1 MGGIEDYIK
10 WRGDL
15 TFEQSAF
22 NEVDNLVLSQIAYVD
37 FKNII
42 PAAGSKEKITLRQA
56 AHDFFD
62 LNDEEELQKVTSFIR
77 EAPFFMR
84 IAAGSSLQHSVRN
97 FPMIRTTL
105 HFAGQMIRLSAGKK
119 ILTWVS

>member
-42 PAAGSKEKITLRQA
+42 PAAGSKEKNYPAAAA
-56 AHDFFD
+56 AHDF
-62 LNDEEELQKVTSFIR
+62 
-77 EAPFFMR
+77 
-84 IAAGSSLQHSVRN
+84 
-97 FPMIRTTL
+97 
-105 HFAGQMIRLSAGKK
+105 
-119 ILTWVS
+119 LT

>member
-42 PAAGSKEKITLRQA
+42 PAAGSKEKITVFYADCSGKQA
-56 AHDFFD
+56 FRGYCAF
-62 LNDEEELQKVTSFIR
+62 
-77 EAPFFMR
+77 
-84 IAAGSSLQHSVRN
+84 
-97 FPMIRTTL
+97 
-105 HFAGQMIRLSAGKK
+105 RLCRCDR
-119 ILTWVS
+119 

>member
-62 LNDEEELQKVTSFIR
+62 LNDEEELRGYCAF
-77 EAPFFMR
+77 
-84 IAAGSSLQHSVRN
+84 
-97 FPMIRTTL
+97 
-105 HFAGQMIRLSAGKK
+105 RLC
-119 ILTWVS
+119 ICDR

>member
-42 PAAGSKEKITLRQA
+42 PAAGSKEKLPCGRRHMI
-56 AHDFFD
+56 FD
-62 LNDEEELQKVTSFIR
+62 LNDEEELQKS
-77 EAPFFMR
+77 
-84 IAAGSSLQHSVRN
+84 H
-97 FPMIRTTL
+97 
-105 HFAGQMIRLSAGKK
+105 RLSGKHRFYADCSGK
-119 ILTWVS
+119 QAFRGYCAFRLCRCDR

>member
-62 LNDEEELQKVTSFIR
+62 LNDEEEFKKS
-77 EAPFFMR
+77 
-84 IAAGSSLQHSVRN
+84 H
-97 FPMIRTTL
+97 
-105 HFAGQMIRLSAGKK
+105 RLSGKHRFLCGLQRKAGVSG
-119 ILTWVS
+119 ILCFPIMQM

>member
-37 FKNII
+37 FKI
-42 PAAGSKEKITLRQA
+42 LYRRQA
-56 AHDFFD
+56 VKKKLPCGRRH
-62 LNDEEELQKVTSFIR
+62 
-77 EAPFFMR
+77 
-84 IAAGSSLQHSVRN
+84 
-97 FPMIRTTL
+97 MI
-105 HFAGQMIRLSAGKK
+105 F
-119 ILTWVS
+119 

>member
-42 PAAGSKEKITLRQA
+42 PAAGSKEI
-56 AHDFFD
+56 
-62 LNDEEELQKVTSFIR
+62 
-77 EAPFFMR
+77 
-84 IAAGSSLQHSVRN
+84 
-97 FPMIRTTL
+97 
-105 HFAGQMIRLSAGKK
+105 
-119 ILTWVS
+119 

>member
-62 LNDEEELQKVTSFIR
+62 LNDDGRITKVTSFIR
-77 EAPFFMR
+77 EAPFFSGLQR
-84 IAAGSSLQHSVRN
+84 KAGVSGYCA
-97 FPMIRTTL
+97 F
-105 HFAGQMIRLSAGKK
+105 RLCRCDR
-119 ILTWVS
+119 

>member
-56 AHDFFD
+56 AHDFF
-62 LNDEEELQKVTSFIR
+62 EKKS
-77 EAPFFMR
+77 
-84 IAAGSSLQHSVRN
+84 H
-97 FPMIRTTL
+97 
-105 HFAGQMIRLSAGKK
+105 RLSGKHRFLCGLQRKAGVSG
-119 ILTWVS
+119 ILCFPIMQM

>member
-42 PAAGSKEKITLRQA
+42 PAAY
-56 AHDFFD
+56 H
-62 LNDEEELQKVTSFIR
+62 
-77 EAPFFMR
+77 
-84 IAAGSSLQHSVRN
+84 RN
-97 FPMIRTTL
+97 L
-105 HFAGQMIRLSAGKK
+105 
-119 ILTWVS
+119 ILTEYRFTCL

>member
-77 EAPFFMR
+77 EAVFYADCSGKQAFR
-84 IAAGSSLQHSVRN
+84 GYCA
-97 FPMIRTTL
+97 F
-105 HFAGQMIRLSAGKK
+105 RLCRCDR
-119 ILTWVS
+119 

>member
-37 FKNII
+37 FKNIMNDI
-42 PAAGSKEKITLRQA
+42 KNNAGNGR
-56 AHDFFD
+56 
-62 LNDEEELQKVTSFIR
+62 
-77 EAPFFMR
+77 
-84 IAAGSSLQHSVRN
+84 
-97 FPMIRTTL
+97 
-105 HFAGQMIRLSAGKK
+105 
-119 ILTWVS
+119 

>member
-42 PAAGSKEKITLRQA
+42 PAAGSKEKSHIVYQGSTVFYADCSGKQA
-56 AHDFFD
+56 FRGYCAF
-62 LNDEEELQKVTSFIR
+62 
-77 EAPFFMR
+77 
-84 IAAGSSLQHSVRN
+84 
-97 FPMIRTTL
+97 
-105 HFAGQMIRLSAGKK
+105 RLCRCDR
-119 ILTWVS
+119 